1 MTNEEAIEI
10 LQMVKTETFYR
21 YPKMNQALNLAIS
34 ALEKQIPKKPT
45 PHIVQPVEA
54 PIKIGCGHWGKGTT
68 VYECPN
74 CKEWVSK
81 IYKHCPNCGQALEW
95 EW

>member
-34 ALEKQIPKKPT
+34 ALEKQIPKDPIDNDFPYVICPSCGGSIYIGKIQD
-45 PHIVQPVEA
+45 HIQNEENSF
-54 PIKIGCGHWGKGTT
+54 CEH
-68 VYECPN
+68 
-74 CKEWVSK
+74 
-81 IYKHCPNCGQALEW
+81 CGQKISWGSDDE
-95 EW
+95 